1 MSEDIVKIL
10 LDNRSF
16 TESRVAEKAYLE
28 SQLRKLAG
36 IIHRQEE
43 DIADLRSIN
52 QDLKYQL
59 TQKHE
64 QLNLKNEIDNIDDGR
79 C

>member
-1 MSEDIVKIL
+1 MTEDIIKTL
-10 LDNRSF
+10 M
-16 TESRVAEKAYLE
+16 AERGFLE
-28 SQLRKLAG
+28 AQLRKLAG

-43 DIADLRSIN
+43 ELNDLRSTN

-64 QLNLKNEIDNIDDGR
+64 ELNGNNSQGN
-79 C
+79 

>member
-1 MSEDIVKIL
+1 MTEDIIKTL
-10 LDNRSF
+10 M
-16 TESRVAEKAYLE
+16 AERGFLE
-28 SQLRKLAG
+28 AQLRKLAG

-43 DIADLRSIN
+43 ELNDLRSTN

-64 QLNLKNEIDNIDDGR
+64 ELNGTNSQGN
-79 C
+79 

>member
-1 MSEDIVKIL
+1 MNEDVVKTLI
-10 LDNRSF
+10 
-16 TESRVAEKAYLE
+16 AEKAFLE
-28 SQLRKLAG
+28 AQLRKLAG
-36 IIHRQEE
+36 IIHNQEE
-43 DIADLRSIN
+43 QIADLRMAN

-59 TQKHE
+59 AQKHE

>member
-1 MSEDIVKIL
+1 MNEDVIKTLI
-10 LDNRSF
+10 
-16 TESRVAEKAYLE
+16 AEKAFLE
-28 SQLRKLAG
+28 AQLRKLAG
-36 IIHRQEE
+36 IIHSQEE
-43 DIADLRSIN
+43 QIADLRMAN

-59 TQKHE
+59 AQKHE

>member
-1 MSEDIVKIL
+1 MNEDVVKTVL
-10 LDNRSF
+10 
-16 TESRVAEKAYLE
+16 AEKAFLE

-36 IIHRQEE
+36 IIHNQEE
-43 DIADLRSIN
+43 QIADLRMAN

-59 TQKHE
+59 TLLHDKE
-64 QLNLKNEIDNIDDGR
+64 NLKNEIDNIDDGR